1 MLNISSVVFLTKF
14 VSKKAVFAS
23 FVSSNSLCFKCKQ
36 KTPKE
41 QTKKCIKFHTRMNL
55 ISLMRCH
62 SLVARLA
69 HIHLHTLMRVQLHF
83 HLHINQMRVS
93 AVQLISTVINFFALC
108 VFADAYWIG
117 WLIDCAMHNETERVQ
132 HTVYCVGDGSWCV
145 IEHKAQCNKMWHRV
159 TSNIEFCRKRRRYH
173 LHN

>member
-69 HIHLHTLMRVQLHF
+69 SPTFICIHWCGFNYIFICISIRCESAQFNWYQLLSISLHYVFSLTLIGLVDAQWHRTGATHRILCRWWQLMRDRAQ
-83 HLHINQMRVS
+83 
-93 AVQLISTVINFFALC
+93 ST
-108 VFADAYWIG
+108 
-117 WLIDCAMHNETERVQ
+117 MQ
-132 HTVYCVGDGSWCV
+132 
-145 IEHKAQCNKMWHRV
+145 
-159 TSNIEFCRKRRRYH
+159 
-173 LHN
+173 